1 MCTFG
6 ANTLTLRT
14 VWGKY
19 SMSEQ
24 ALYRLLRFFCAKSE
38 RAHAAASFLRVQV
51 RIGISRWHLFR
62 SVIMI
67 LDAGAGIARPLTAYG
82 RHCKV
87 LFQPRVFDIIV
98 SMMNLRWYGGYY
110 GKQT

>member
-38 RAHAAASFLRVQV
+38 RARAAASFLRIQV
-51 RIGISRWHLFR
+51 RIGISQWRHYDLGCRGEHR
-62 SVIMI
+62 SSADGQW
-67 LDAGAGIARPLTAYG
+67 LSLHGL
-82 RHCKV
+82 
-87 LFQPRVFDIIV
+87 V
-98 SMMNLRWYGGYY
+98 SASGF
-110 GKQT
+110 